1 MDETEQSALEVI
13 QENARNTATYTGALL
28 VLMPAVPITATIIS
42 IVTFVGPNP
51 KAPSTITGPA
61 WLESVIPVLV
71 GTLSVLI
78 LWFLLAFF
86 FRRFTAVHRANE
98 KSYYSL
104 LNHLS
109 TLNYYLD
116 TLPDDAKKEVLNYR
130 NAICTGLKQRSTAWV
145 IGNGYIELWDLM
157 DSAEEALITIA
168 PLEKVVSDAVYDE
181 MRLNDSKIENS
192 EEWANKLRS
201 AVKALDNNAVDYL
214 KPAVGIQSSRVG
226 AVALQQTPQEAQ
238 TQSPATSEGAAVALQ
253 QAEARAIL
261 RKVRETINSFN
272 IKSWDALI
280 SARNQLLATMVLV
293 GLTTY
298 VFVELAILFRVT
310 TLHIVVA
317 TIFAFV
323 GALAG
328 LIGRL
333 YTESQSDR
341 TIDDYRL
348 SMARLLVTPLLSALA
363 AVIGVMVVAKTTTL
377 DDIYTFKA
385 STFVANLI
393 IAATFGLTPN
403 LLINQL
409 QKKSDGYKANL
420 QSTQATSGK

>member
-1 MDETEQSALEVI
+1 MEETDQSALEVI
-13 QENARNTATYTGALL
+13 QANARNTATYGGALL
-28 VLMPAVPITATIIS
+28 ILMPVVPIAATIIS
-42 IVTFVGPNP
+42 IVTYVEPNP
-51 KAPSTITGPA
+51 KSLAAITSSV
-61 WLESVIPVLV
+61 WLEPVTPLLV

-98 KSYYSL
+98 KSFYAF

-109 TLNYYLD
+109 TLDYYLA
-116 TLPDDAKKEVLNYR
+116 TLPDESKKEVLNYR
-130 NAICTGLKQRSTAWV
+130 NAIFMLLKQRSTAWV
-145 IGNGYIELWDLM
+145 VGNGYVELWDLM
-157 DSAEEALITIA
+157 DSAEEALITVA

-181 MRLNDSKIENS
+181 MRLNDSKIDSS
-192 EEWANKLRS
+192 EEWDNKLRS
-201 AVKALDNNAVDYL
+201 AVKALDTGAVDYL
-214 KPAVGIQSSRVG
+214 KPALGTQPPGAGTQQQAPQGIR
-226 AVALQQTPQEAQ
+226 
-238 TQSPATSEGAAVALQ
+238 TQSPPASQGGAAVTQ
-253 QAEARAIL
+253 QGSEARAIL
-261 RKVRETINSFN
+261 RTVRETINDFN
-272 IKSWDALI
+272 TKSWDALI
-280 SARNQLLATMVLV
+280 SARHQLLATMVLV

-333 YTESQSDR
+333 YTESKSDKA
-341 TIDDYRL
+341 IDDYRL
-348 SMARLLVTPLLSALA
+348 STARLLVTPLLSALA
-363 AVIGVMVVAKTTTL
+363 AVIGVLVVAKTTTL
-377 DDIYTFKA
+377 DAIYTFQA

-409 QKKSDGYKANL
+409 QRKSDEYKANL
-420 QSTQATSGK
+420 QSTQAASGM